1 MFMKLLRAAIVACML
16 FVFPLSA
23 TVKYDHA
30 ERLRIHGSNTLG
42 AHLVPTL
49 VRTWMVSLGYE
60 DIERA
65 ERGVSITEIRGMRD
79 GEPLVVEIA
88 KDGSAT
94 GIQALVADNAE
105 VAMMARP
112 PNAAEI
118 DAAWQLGELRS
129 PDQEFV
135 IALDGLAVMV
145 HRDNPVRALSMVQ
158 LRDVLSGRITDW
170 RELGGLPGP
179 IRVFTPTRGGELEFL
194 NERVM
199 EGAVLTAAK
208 QSLPVGRISAAVGA
222 DRSAIGLMGL
232 RSPVAP
238 LSRPLAIGRGGEALL
253 PTRINVQSEDYPLVQ
268 RYSLYGGQMMSALGR
283 SFALFAVGRQAQEA
297 VAASGHIAVTLRP
310 ARQQPLPPGV
320 AEYRSVVAGA
330 ERLPVSLRFNT
341 GSLQSLFDS
350 RAQRDLERIVA
361 FMRLPANAH
370 RQATVLAFGAADPA
384 GSLVATLV
392 SSDRANVVADYLQG
406 QGVVVRRSA
415 GLGVLRPLVASTH
428 PQAAYINDRVE
439 VWIN

>member
-1 MFMKLLRAAIVACML
+1 
-16 FVFPLSA
+16 
-23 TVKYDHA
+23 
-30 ERLRIHGSNTLG
+30 
-42 AHLVPTL
+42 
-49 VRTWMVSLGYE
+49 
-60 DIERA
+60 
-65 ERGVSITEIRGMRD
+65 
-79 GEPLVVEIA
+79 LVVEIA
-88 KDGSAT
+88 KDGSAA
-94 GIQALVADNAE
+94 GMMALVAGNAE

-145 HRDNPVRALSMVQ
+145 HRDNPLRALSIRQ

-194 NERVM
+194 DERVM

-238 LSRPLAIGRGGEALL
+238 LSRPLAIGRGGEPLL

-283 SFALFAVGRQAQEA
+283 SFALFAVGRRAQEA

-370 RQATVLAFGAADPA
+370 RQATVLAFGAADLA

>member
-1 MFMKLLRAAIVACML
+1 MFMQLLRAVMVACMV
-16 FVFPLSA
+16 FAFPLSA
-23 TVKYDHA
+23 NAQYANA

-42 AHLVPTL
+42 AGLVPAL
-49 VRTWMVSLGYE
+49 VRTWMMSLGYE
-60 DIERA
+60 DVERV
-65 ERGVSITEIRGMRD
+65 ERGVSVTEIRGMRD

-88 KDGSAT
+88 KNGSAT
-94 GIQALVADNAE
+94 GMQALVADNAE
-105 VAMMARP
+105 VAMMSRP

-129 PDQEFV
+129 TDQEFV
-135 IALDGLAVMV
+135 IALDGLAVIV
-145 HRDNPVRALSMVQ
+145 HRDNPVRALGMTQ
-158 LRDVLSGRITDW
+158 LRDVLSGRIIDW

-179 IRVFTPTRGGELEFL
+179 IHVFTPTRGGELEFL
-194 NERVM
+194 HERVM
-199 EGAVLTAAK
+199 EGADLTAAK
-208 QSLPVGRISAAVGA
+208 QSFPVGRISAAVAG
-222 DRSAIGLMGL
+222 DRSAIGVMGL

-297 VAASGHIAVTLRP
+297 VAAAGHIAVTLRP
-310 ARQQPLPPGV
+310 ARQQPLPSGV
-320 AEYRSVVAGA
+320 TEYRSVVAGA
-330 ERLPVSLRFNT
+330 QRLPVSLRFNL

-350 RAQRDLERIVA
+350 RAQRDLDRIVA
-361 FMRLPANAH
+361 FMRLPNNAN
-370 RQATVLAFGAADPA
+370 RQATVLALGAADPG
-384 GSLVATLV
+384 GSLVATFV
-392 SSDRANVVADYLQG
+392 TSDRANMVADYLQG

-415 GLGVLRPLVASTH
+415 GLGALRPLVPPTH
-428 PQAAYINDRVE
+428 PQAAYINERVE

>member
-1 MFMKLLRAAIVACML
+1 MLMQLLRATIVACTV

-23 TVKYDHA
+23 NAQYANA

-42 AHLVPTL
+42 ARLVPAL
-49 VRTWMVSLGYE
+49 VKTWMQSLGYE
-60 DIERA
+60 DIERV
-65 ERGVSITEIRGMRD
+65 ERGISITEVRGMRD

-88 KDGSAT
+88 RNGSAT
-94 GIQALVADNAE
+94 GMQALVTDNAE
-105 VAMMARP
+105 VAMMSRP

-118 DAAWQLGELRS
+118 DSAWQLGDLRA

-145 HRDNPVRALSMVQ
+145 HRDNPVRALGMAQ

-179 IRVFTPTRGGELEFL
+179 IRVFTPTQGGELEFL
-194 NERVM
+194 QERVM
-199 EGAVLTAAK
+199 EGAPLTASR
-208 QSLPVGRISAAVGA
+208 QSLPVGRVSAAVAGS
-222 DRSAIGLMGL
+222 RGAIGIMGL
-232 RSPVAP
+232 RSPVAA

-283 SFALFAVGRQAQEA
+283 SFALFAVGRRAQEA
-297 VAASGHIAVTLRP
+297 VAAAGHIAVTLRP
-310 ARQQPLPPGV
+310 ARQQPLPPGLE
-320 AEYRSVVAGA
+320 EYRSAVAGG

-350 RAQRDLERIVA
+350 RAQRDLDRIVA
-361 FMRLPANAH
+361 FMRLPGNTH
-370 RQATVLAFGAADPA
+370 RQVTVLAFGSADPA
-384 GSLVATLV
+384 GSLVSTLV
-392 SSDRANVVADYLQG
+392 STDRANVVADYLQG

-415 GLGVLRPLVASTH
+415 GLGVLRPLVGTAH
-428 PQAAYINDRVE
+428 PQATYINDRVE
-439 VWIN
+439 VWVH

>member
-1 MFMKLLRAAIVACML
+1 MSMKLLRAAMVACML
-16 FVFPLSA
+16 SVFPLSA

-42 AHLVPTL
+42 ARLVPTL
-49 VRTWMVSLGYE
+49 VRTWMVSLGYD
-60 DIERA
+60 DIERT
-65 ERGVSITEIRGMRD
+65 ERGVSITEIRGVRD

-94 GIQALVADNAE
+94 GMQALVADKAE

-145 HRDNPVRALSMVQ
+145 HRDNPVRALSIGQ

-194 NERVM
+194 DQRVM

-222 DRSAIGLMGL
+222 DPSAIGLMGL

-341 GSLQSLFDS
+341 DSLQSLFDS